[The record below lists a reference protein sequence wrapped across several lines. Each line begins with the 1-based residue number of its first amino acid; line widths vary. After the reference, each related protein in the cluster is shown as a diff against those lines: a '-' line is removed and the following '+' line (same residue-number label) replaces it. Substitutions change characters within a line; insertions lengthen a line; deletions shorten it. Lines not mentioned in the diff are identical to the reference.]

1 MFNYDPES
9 MKIKICKECKG
20 TGKSDGG
27 EVCANC
33 KGTGRIVVRTNA
45 TEYQISDIENNN
57 VDFDP
62 AIMKVKLCKACKGL
76 GFMLDNQG
84 NKIRCM
90 ECEGTGRLIKC
101 DPKTELLMSEIEEFS
116 SNNE

>member
-1 MFNYDPES
+1 MYNYDPES

-45 TEYQISDIENNN
+45 SEYQISDIVNNEII
-57 VDFDP
+57 FDP
-62 AIMKVKLCKACKGL
+62 DIMKVKICKECKGL
-76 GFMLDNQG
+76 GFFIDHHG
-84 NKIRCM
+84 TKIPCA
-90 ECEGTGRLIKC
+90 ECGGSGRIIKC
-101 DPKTELLMSEIEEFS
+101 DPKTELLMSEIEEF
-116 SNNE
+116 N